1 MESWTFQLQVIV
13 YCQLKGVFAV
23 SVVTTYIV
31 LCNLC
36 SSLITSV
43 DPDIIILGVRAFA
56 DISKAESFLDLSLR
70 PSAAL
75 VLYAAPEQV
84 IFLVLRL
91 LLV

>member
-1 MESWTFQLQVIV
+1 MIFMCSWTTDLP
-13 YCQLKGVFAV
+13 
-23 SVVTTYIV
+23 SVVTTIV

-43 DPDIIILGVRAFA
+43 NPDFSILGVRAFA
-56 DISKAESFLDLSLR
+56 DISKAESFLNLSLR

-75 VLYAAPEQV
+75 VLYAEPEQV
-84 IFLVLRL
+84 ICLVLRL

>member
-1 MESWTFQLQVIV
+1 M
-13 YCQLKGVFAV
+13 
-23 SVVTTYIV
+23 

-36 SSLITSV
+36 SPLITFV
-43 DPDIIILGVRAFA
+43 NPDISILGVRAFA
-56 DISKAESFLDLSLR
+56 DISKAESLLDLSLR

-84 IFLVLRL
+84 ICPVLRL